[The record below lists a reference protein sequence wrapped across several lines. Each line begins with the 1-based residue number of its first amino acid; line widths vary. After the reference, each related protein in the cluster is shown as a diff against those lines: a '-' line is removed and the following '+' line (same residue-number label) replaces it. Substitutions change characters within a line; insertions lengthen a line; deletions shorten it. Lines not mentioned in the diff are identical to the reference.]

1 MLWLS
6 AMVAG
11 GESCDTVLRSHLH
24 DCIFF
29 QLLQKTPS
37 ESGVANSSIIQG
49 TLFINGEHPWV
60 RPSCNALISD
70 S

>member
-1 MLWLS
+1 MI
-6 AMVAG
+6 AF
-11 GESCDTVLRSHLH
+11 
-24 DCIFF
+24 FF
-29 QLLQKTPS
+29 QLLQKKPS
-37 ESGVANSSIIQG
+37 ESGVANSFIIQG